1 MKKVAKKNRSTISL
15 WYVLIDLFFIFIAVY
30 LPYFLRYSKIPILR
44 LLSLPEKWSML
55 SIWALGP
62 YTQVFI
68 FWGLLCVLFLN
79 NYHLYRTIRD
89 ISYLDE
95 TILILKALALAT
107 LPAAAAVFFFQIKIY
122 SRGVF
127 LANAVILFISLSGW
141 RMVKRYFVRR
151 MVVRG
156 YNRQQVLIVG
166 GGRIGR
172 AVAGEILANPY
183 LGRVVAGYLDDEKTG
198 EIHGDQV
205 LGRLQDFNSVIR
217 RKFIDEVIITIP
229 SARGEVSGM
238 IRTGEQMGLG
248 IKIVPDFLDLTAGE
262 VGTSSIGNIPLLEYH
277 SQVPHGT
284 DLILKRGFDLLVGGL
299 AFLICLLFLPMI
311 ALAIKLNSSGPVFYI
326 SDRCGKDGRVFKF
339 YKFRSMVPGAEKQME
354 KLKDRNEQDGPVFK
368 IRNDPRITRVGRF
381 LRRYSLDELPQL
393 WNVLQG
399 EMSLVGPRPP
409 TPDEVRRYHDWQL
422 TRLSIKPGITCL
434 WQIKG
439 RSDLSFGEW
448 MKWDL
453 FYIENWSFWLD
464 IKILLRT
471 ILVVIGSRGA
481 Y

>member
-1 MKKVAKKNRSTISL
+1 MKKDKYRVSFFYI
-15 WYVLIDLFFIFIAVY
+15 LIDVFFIFISFY
-30 LPYFLRYSKIPILR
+30 LPYFFRYSKIPILR

-68 FWGLLCVLFLN
+68 FWGLLCILFLN

-95 TILILKALALAT
+95 AILVLKSLALAT

-127 LANAVILFISLSGW
+127 LANAVILFISLAGW

-156 YNRQQVLIVG
+156 YNRQRVLIVG
-166 GGRIGR
+166 GGKVGR
-172 AVAGEILANPY
+172 AVAREFRANPY
-183 LGRVVAGYLDDEKTG
+183 LGMEAAGYLDDQKNG
-198 EIHGDQV
+198 EIDGVLV
-205 LGRLQDFNSVIR
+205 LGRLQDFERVAR
-217 RKFIDEVIITIP
+217 QKFIDEVIVTIP
-229 SARGEVSGM
+229 SARGQVSEM
-238 IRTGEQMGLG
+238 IRTGQRMGLG
-248 IKIVPDFLDLTAGE
+248 IRIVPDFLDLTAGE
-262 VGTSSIGNIPLLEYH
+262 LETSSIGTVPLLEYH
-277 SQVPHGT
+277 NQVPHGT
-284 DLILKRGFDLLVGGL
+284 DLILKRAFDLLVGGL
-299 AFLICLLFLPMI
+299 AFLLCLPFLPLLVLM
-311 ALAIKLNSSGPVFYI
+311 IKLDSSGPVFYV
-326 SDRCGKDGRVFKF
+326 SPRCGKDGRVFRF
-339 YKFRSMVPGAEKQME
+339 YKFRSMVPGAEKQLE
-354 KLKDRNEQDGPVFK
+354 RLKDRNEQDGPVFK
-368 IRNDPRITRVGRF
+368 IRDDPRITRGGRF

-409 TPDEVRRYHDWQL
+409 TPDEVERYHDWQL
-422 TRLSIKPGITCL
+422 KRLSIKPGITCL

-439 RSDLSFGEW
+439 RSELSFEEW
-448 MKWDL
+448 LKWDF
-453 FYIENWSFWLD
+453 FYIDNWSFWLD

-471 ILVVIGSRGA
+471 IFVVIRGKGA